1 MSRVL
6 LDAELF
12 SSIDLSKRT
21 VVIDADTLLF
31 QAAVCQQKTTYLVT
45 HIPTGNGGWFV
56 ENKKQFKE
64 WLETEEAEGFSEED
78 YSLTP
83 VVTLHGE
90 ISYACHAFK
99 QRVEEIIR
107 NTNADDF
114 RICIQGTDNFRK
126 QRDAKYVRYK
136 ANRTGDKPLLLKELA
151 DWVKVKYKEK
161 CVVSQ
166 GEESDD
172 VVTRFSAFFLR
183 NAKSRDQYKAVIA
196 FVDKDIAA
204 NHIGWSYNYNK
215 PEDGIWWNSK
225 KAMQYNH
232 CMMVLTGDAADNVT
246 GLGKLSPEIIE
257 KYGLRSTKGVGKVSA
272 EAILSGAET
281 EKERWERIIE
291 AYKAS
296 WPEDG
301 MERLEEM
308 NWFMWLRRT
317 ENEDFCLDKYLK
329 KIGITQGLK

>member
-1 MSRVL
+1 MKTIPDS
-6 LDAELF
+6 ELF

-21 VVIDADTLLF
+21 VIIDADTLLF
-31 QAAVCQQKTTYLVT
+31 SCAVCQQKTTYHVT
-45 HIPTGNGGWFV
+45 HIQSGKGGWIV

-64 WLETEEAEGFSEED
+64 WLTTEEAEGFSEED
-78 YSLTP
+78 YSLSP
-83 VVTLHGE
+83 IVTLHGE
-90 ISYACHAFK
+90 IKFACHTFK

-114 RICIQGTDNFRK
+114 RICIQGSDNFRK
-126 QRDAKYVRYK
+126 SKEAKYVRYK
-136 ANRTGDKPLLLKELA
+136 QNRTGDKPLLLKELA

-161 CVVSQ
+161 CIVSS

-172 VVTRFSAFFLR
+172 AMTRFSAFFLKH
-183 NAKSRDQYKAVIA
+183 AKSRDQYKAVMA

-215 PEDGIWWNSK
+215 PEDGVWWNSK
-225 KAMQYNH
+225 KAMQYNFATQ
-232 CMMVLTGDAADNVT
+232 CLIGDASDNVP
-246 GLGKLSPEIIE
+246 GLSRLAPETIE
-257 KYGLRSTKGVGKVSA
+257 KYQLRSTKGVGKVSA
-272 EAILSGAET
+272 EAILEGAET
-281 EKERWERIIE
+281 EKERWERIVE

-301 MERLEEM
+301 IERLKEM
-308 NWFMWLRRT
+308 AWFMWLRRT

-329 KIGITQGLK
+329 KLGIE